1 MKERLG
7 GWSSLE
13 LKRLCYAGRFSLPGL
28 STAVCG
34 KFRFLSCRCAL
45 G

>member
-13 LKRLCYAGRFSLPGL
+13 LKRLCYAGRFSLPEEVPVGVPVAFSL
-28 STAVCG
+28 KVVP
-34 KFRFLSCRCAL
+34 
-45 G
+45 

>member
-13 LKRLCYAGRFSLPGL
+13 LKRHCDAGRFSLPGVAEACP
-28 STAVCG
+28 TIPP
-34 KFRFLSCRCAL
+34 RWEH
-45 G
+45 

>member
-13 LKRLCYAGRFSLPGL
+13 LKRLCDAGRFSLSGMW
-28 STAVCG
+28 TAAEVLFAFSL
-34 KFRFLSCRCAL
+34 KVVP
-45 G
+45 